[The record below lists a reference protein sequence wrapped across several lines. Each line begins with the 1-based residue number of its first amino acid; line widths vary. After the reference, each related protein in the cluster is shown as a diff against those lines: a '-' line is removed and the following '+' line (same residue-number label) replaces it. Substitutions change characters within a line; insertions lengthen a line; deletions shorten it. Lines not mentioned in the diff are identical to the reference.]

1 MFLRELCGGDSV
13 RHTQLFI
20 KGSRGLTSELPK
32 FVTKRE
38 PSGLN
43 MPQLVRCYVVLKC
56 EGVGL
61 LFLGNGDPTHWV
73 PPIFKKRYPISTMH
87 TILRRQ

>member
-1 MFLRELCGGDSV
+1 MAEDMFRQGPLWVDSGYRGDSV

-38 PSGLN
+38 PSALN

-61 LFLGNGDPTHWV
+61 LFLGNGDPTHRV
-73 PPIFKKRYPISTMH
+73 PPIF
-87 TILRRQ
+87 